1 MISDTSEPRASML
14 GLNED
19 KDKTCFIIVYKV
31 YNENIYWPNEYLHS
45 S

>member
-1 MISDTSEPRASML
+1 MISDTSEPRAML

-31 YNENIYWPNEYLHS
+31 YNQNIYWPNEYLHS
-45 S
+45 L